1 MGMIRPIV
9 GAKAG
14 VLRQKAKLVTKFDK
28 KLKALADD
36 LIDTLSSQKEP
47 DGVGLAGPQIDKSL
61 TIFAALIGKEIRV
74 FVNPKIIKI
83 DNPTL
88 TPTEKK
94 RADILEGCLSLLN
107 YYGPVKRNKA
117 VTLTFQDTEGVKHTE
132 TFRGLSA
139 QIIEHEVDHLN
150 GILFVDRILE
160 QKKPL
165 YKIDPK
171 TDQWEEVEL

>member
-9 GAKAG
+9 GAKAE
-14 VLRQKAKLVTKFDK
+14 VLRQKAKPVVKFDK
-28 KLKALADD
+28 KLAELARD
-36 LIDTLSSQKEP
+36 LVDTLSAQAEP

-61 TIFAALIGKEIRV
+61 AIFAALVGQEIRV
-74 FVNPKIIKI
+74 FVNPKIVKI
-83 DNPTL
+83 DNPVL
-88 TPTEKK
+88 TPAEKK
-94 RADILEGCLSLLN
+94 KADILEGCLSLLN
-107 YYGPVKRNKA
+107 YYGPVKRNRA
-117 VTLTFQDTEGVKHTE
+117 VTLTFQDVTGAKHTE

-171 TDQWEEVEL
+171 TEAWEEVEL